1 MHRRKVPKRPN
12 TGRKSAISGEI
23 VIKRQTRGAKYMA
36 DGQMRHGF
44 GSDNKQQ
51 PNARHGA
58 QQPEQSGLMA
68 DYRGRKLELSAE
80 NHNFDTFY
88 FPNKR

>member
-1 MHRRKVPKRPN
+1 M
-12 TGRKSAISGEI
+12 
-23 VIKRQTRGAKYMA
+23 
-36 DGQMRHGF
+36 
-44 GSDNKQQ
+44 SDDKQQ
-51 PNARHGA
+51 PNTRRGM
-58 QQPEQSGLMA
+58 QLPEQSGQMA

>member
-1 MHRRKVPKRPN
+1 
-12 TGRKSAISGEI
+12 
-23 VIKRQTRGAKYMA
+23 MA
-36 DGQMRHGF
+36 DGQKRNGF
-44 GSDNKQQ
+44 RSDNKQQ
-51 PNARHGA
+51 PNARHGV
-58 QQPEQSGLMA
+58 QLSEQSGQMA